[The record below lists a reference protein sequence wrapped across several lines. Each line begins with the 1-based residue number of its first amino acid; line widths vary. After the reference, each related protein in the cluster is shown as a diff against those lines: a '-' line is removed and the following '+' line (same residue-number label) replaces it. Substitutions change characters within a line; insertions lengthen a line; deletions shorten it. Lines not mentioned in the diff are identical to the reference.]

1 MLDIGAGC
9 FNIYRELN
17 NTIKEQTNTLFVNV
31 DLSGPFRSPTG
42 GSLIKGARR
51 IINKNIPTY
60 AVECDIN
67 DEKIPFQEKSFNYIA
82 SCMAL
87 HHVIP
92 EIREKVFRQIHKI
105 LKDDGVFINMDF
117 YIPNKSRNVF
127 TQMGER
133 GLRNA
138 LDLE

>member
-1 MLDIGAGC
+1 LLDIGAGC

-117 YIPNKSRNVF
+117 IYPINQEMF
-127 TQMGER
+127 
-133 GLRNA
+133 LRKWENEA
-138 LDLE
+138 